1 MLSNVLNTIPTNH
14 PSSLI
19 ANMFVQQEEYYH
31 PRKEFVESLESRLP
45 SMLLEM
51 QDASVHD
58 YDALK
63 EIHGKRLLSLIQKT
77 IESREILCLYEDR
90 IAIENVVPPGIIFVE
105 NKGQPSTRIKTS
117 IPTGAS
123 DLKSIGKST
132 FKRVASCSSWAS
144 RSCLWEKYNVPEN
157 EDTVSRKL

>member
-19 ANMFVQQEEYYH
+19 ANMFVEQEEYYH
-31 PRKEFVESLESRLP
+31 PREEFVESLESRRLP
-45 SMLLEM
+45 SMLLEI
-51 QDASVHD
+51 QDASVND

-77 IESREILCLYEDR
+77 NKSREILSLYEDR
-90 IAIENVVPPGIIFVE
+90 IEIENAVPPRIIFVE
-105 NKGQPSTRIKTS
+105 NQGKPSTRIKTS
-117 IPTGAS
+117 IPPGAS

-144 RSCLWEKYNVPEN
+144 SCLWEKYNVPEN